1 MSDTT
6 TDRSTVPPTVP
17 VPSTASVPS
26 TDPVPSTTV
35 LDRLADDTGAQ
46 AMEYAMLGGAGV
58 ASVSVLTWLM
68 RQPWF
73 EEAIKEFFTGL
84 FGSLLDRIG
93 DLLPAFGAIA

>member
-1 MSDTT
+1 MSDTIHE
-6 TDRSTVPPTVP
+6 PTAD
-17 VPSTASVPS
+17 PSTGI
-26 TDPVPSTTV
+26 DPTPGPVDQNTT
-35 LDRLADDTGAQ
+35 LDVVGRLADDTGAQ

-73 EEAIKEFFTGL
+73 EEAIQEFFTGL

-93 DLLPAFGAIA
+93 DLLPAFGAIV